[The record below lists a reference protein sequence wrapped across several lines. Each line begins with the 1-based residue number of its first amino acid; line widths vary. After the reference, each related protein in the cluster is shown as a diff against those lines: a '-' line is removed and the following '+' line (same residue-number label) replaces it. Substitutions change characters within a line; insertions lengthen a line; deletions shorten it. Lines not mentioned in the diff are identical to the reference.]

1 MIQNDNLKPRI
12 TDRGELAVP
21 LIWPNVVLVTLVLGL
36 LKFGWFS
43 ALNRSARSSPPN
55 RSLNLNLLTIEVSR
69 LSQLGPLSP
78 EPLRFRLPNGAYKT
92 PFGPVR
98 VAAGVE

>member
-1 MIQNDNLKPRI
+1 MIQNDNLKPK
-12 TDRGELAVP
+12 TTARGELAVP
-21 LIWPNVVLVTLVLGL
+21 LIWPKVELVTLCWGL

-43 ALNRSARSSPPN
+43 ALNKSARSSPPN
-55 RSLNLNLLTIEVSR
+55 RSLNLNLLTIATSR

-78 EPLRFRLPNGAYKT
+78 EPLRFRLPNGAYRT

>member
-1 MIQNDNLKPRI
+1 M
-12 TDRGELAVP
+12 P
-21 LIWPNVVLVTLVLGL
+21 LIWPNVELVRLVLGL

-43 ALNRSARSSPPN
+43 ALNKSARSSAPN
-55 RSLNLNLLTIEVSR
+55 RSLNLNLLTIVTSR

-78 EPLRFRLPNGAYKT
+78 EPLRFRLPNGAYET
-92 PFGPVR
+92 PLGPVR